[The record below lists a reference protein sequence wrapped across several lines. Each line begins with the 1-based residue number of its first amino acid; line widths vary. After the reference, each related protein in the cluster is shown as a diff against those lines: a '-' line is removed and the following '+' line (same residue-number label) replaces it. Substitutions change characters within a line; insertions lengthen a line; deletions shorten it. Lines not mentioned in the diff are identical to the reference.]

1 MIQIVINGKFRIAEA
16 GQTLLDVAKV
26 CGEQIPSLCGLNR
39 SGEKIAC
46 DLCVVEVEV
55 EGEGNRRACELKVY
69 EGLNVNPPIV
79 KRLLHIAVMH

>member
-55 EGEGNRRACELKVY
+55 EGRA
-69 EGLNVNPPIV
+69 
-79 KRLLHIAVMH
+79 IAAPVS